1 MILDEIDSAVKE
13 YKAQKNHKPKYLVL
27 DRFAYAELLE
37 EKEVEIEDIEIYA
50 GMEVL
55 IKPSDEG
62 TVRCL

>member
-13 YKAQKNHKPKYLVL
+13 YKAQKNQKPKYLVL

-55 IKPSDEG
+55 IKPSYEG

>member
-13 YKAQKNHKPKYLVL
+13 YKAQKNQKPKYLVL

-37 EKEVEIEDIEIYA
+37 EKEVEIEDIETYG